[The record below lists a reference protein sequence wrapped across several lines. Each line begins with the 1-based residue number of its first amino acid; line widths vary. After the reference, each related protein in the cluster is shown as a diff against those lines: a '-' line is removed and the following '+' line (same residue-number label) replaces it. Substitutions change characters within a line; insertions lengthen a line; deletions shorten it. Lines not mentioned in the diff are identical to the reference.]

1 MNINEKKII
10 EEVHHYDKTE
20 FPFTFYSFDENTTD
34 YIPIPMHF
42 HEEIEIIYFQKG
54 NATYRIDFSDYFVDS
69 ETIIIINKNSPH
81 SIKKL
86 HTEKTKG
93 YIYLFNP
100 NILEGAI
107 DDFCTSKYIAPLIEK
122 KMDIMCCINQNENF

>member
-1 MNINEKKII
+1 MYQETPENIYKHNKEDKKDNELSI
-10 EEVHHYDKTE
+10 V
-20 FPFTFYSFDENTTD
+20 YSFDENTTD

-81 SIKKL
+81 SIKGV

-93 YIYLFNP
+93 YIYLF
-100 NILEGAI
+100 IH
-107 DDFCTSKYIAPLIEK
+107 
-122 KMDIMCCINQNENF
+122 